1 MRQPGEWMHLPTD
14 HFLLEMLEETDMVL
28 SPAVLARNLDY
39 NRVTV
44 SRRLTELT
52 SYGLI
57 ERVDRGYYRINED
70 GQTYLDGDLDADT
83 LDPSEE

>member
-14 HFLLEMLEETDMVL
+14 HFLLELLEETDLIL

-52 SYGLI
+52 DYGLV
-57 ERVDRGYYRINED
+57 ERVDRGYYRITD
-70 GQTYLDGDLDADT
+70 AGVAYLDGELDADT
-83 LDPSEE
+83 LAADEE

>member
-14 HFLLEMLEETDMVL
+14 HFLLELLEETDLIL

-52 SYGLI
+52 DYGLV
-57 ERVDRGYYRINED
+57 ERVDRGYYRITD
-70 GQTYLDGDLDADT
+70 AGVAYLDGDLDADR
-83 LDPSEE
+83 LAANEE

>member
-14 HFLLEMLEETDMVL
+14 HFLLELLEETDLIL

-52 SYGLI
+52 DYGLV
-57 ERVDRGYYRINED
+57 ERVDRGYYRITD
-70 GQTYLDGDLDADT
+70 AGVAYLDGDLDAET
-83 LDPSEE
+83 LEPDEE

>member
-1 MRQPGEWMHLPTD
+1 MHLPTD
-14 HFLLEMLEETDMVL
+14 HFLLELLEETDLIL

-52 SYGLI
+52 DYGLV
-57 ERVDRGYYRINED
+57 ERVDRGKYRITEF
-70 GQTYLDGDLDADT
+70 GEQYLRGVEVTGDTVIDRLQSKLT
-83 LDPSEE
+83 LR